1 VHSYLPFG
9 KEDKMKHVVWIIAI
23 SLAWAT
29 HSSGVELLE
38 NGDFEQSLS
47 VGWTQETQGLNYT
60 FQRSTTFDPD
70 PDYEVYVRKYLM
82 GYAILT
88 QTVPVTSLNLLFT
101 ADAQFV
107 NLCESNPYGYFA
119 ASAVRIEYENSG
131 GTVLGES
138 RIYRGTALCNWV
150 STSTLHLI
158 QAQNASWNYYEIL
171 LEDEMAYLPGVDSKE
186 ISQITISLYAYSTED
201 C

>member
-1 VHSYLPFG
+1 
-9 KEDKMKHVVWIIAI
+9 MRQVVWILAI

-29 HSSGVELLE
+29 PSLGVELLE
-38 NGDFEQSLS
+38 NGDFEQPLS
-47 VGWTQETQGLNYT
+47 DGWTQETQGVNYT

-82 GYAILT
+82 GHALLK
-88 QTVPVTSLNLLFT
+88 QTVPVSSVNILFK

-107 NLCESNPYGYFA
+107 NYCESNPYGYFA
-119 ASAVRIEYENSG
+119 ASAVRIQYENSAG
-131 GTVLGES
+131 NVLGES

-150 STSTLHLI
+150 NTSTLHLI
-158 QAQNASWNYYEIL
+158 QALNTSWNSYEIL

-186 ISQITISLYAYSTED
+186 ISQITVSIYAYSTED